1 MENIFKPTTEN
12 KCGRV
17 LFYIFEI
24 AALAIGVL
32 YFIMGLVDAIQFSS
46 FAAFISGLLSGVL
59 YMLLLYG
66 IGRIIDLLYT
76 KNQK

>member
-12 KCGRV
+12 KSGRV

-32 YFIMGLVDAIQFSS
+32 YFIMGLVYAIQLSS
-46 FAAFISGLLSGVL
+46 FAAFVSELLAGVL